1 MSRRASLPG
10 ASELFRRT
18 SNPVFGD
25 GAVTPAAPPAPASA
39 PEAESVEATAADTA
53 APTAETPA
61 RAADEQAPAADSDAA
76 RKPAA
81 SEKPPSTTSGSAGL
95 AKAGAGRRGSG
106 RQKHDAKITVYLSGD
121 ELVAMEQARLAL
133 RASHDLAVDRGRI
146 VREAVAVLLADF
158 EARGEDSVLVTR
170 LRDGDLDDQEA
181 AN

>member
-25 GAVTPAAPPAPASA
+25 GAVTPANPPAPAPA
-39 PEAESVEATAADTA
+39 PDAESVEVPAADVPAATGDESAPAEAPEVGSTRERA
-53 APTAETPA
+53 APETPA
-61 RAADEQAPAADSDAA
+61 NPAATTPDTSGLA
-76 RKPAA
+76 AA
-81 SEKPPSTTSGSAGL
+81 SAR
-95 AKAGAGRRGSG
+95 RRGSG

-121 ELVAMEQARLAL
+121 ELVAMEQARLSL
-133 RASHDLAVDRGRI
+133 RASHGLAVDRGRI

-158 EARGEDSVLVTR
+158 EAQGEDSVLVTR

-181 AN
+181 PN